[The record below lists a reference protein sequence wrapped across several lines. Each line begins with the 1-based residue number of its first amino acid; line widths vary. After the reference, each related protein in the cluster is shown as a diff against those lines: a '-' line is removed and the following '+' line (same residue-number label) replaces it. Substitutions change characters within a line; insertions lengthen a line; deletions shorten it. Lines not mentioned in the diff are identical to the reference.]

1 MRVIGFMVK
10 GLRFTITI
18 RSYFW
23 TGDMND
29 TIIIS
34 PYYLSLTLGYGRG
47 WRFELLP
54 RAGRIEVWFV
64 HLGFRT
70 VFCEDMGT
78 GRWDRRVHNDFFRG
92 TNPNQFWVQR
102 SAQAENPCLMYL

>member
-10 GLRFTITI
+10 GLRFTIMI

-34 PYYLSLTLGYGRG
+34 PYYLSMTLGYGRG
-47 WRFELLP
+47 ALNFCSTL
-54 RAGRIEVWFV
+54 AGSKFI

-78 GRWDRRVHNDFFRG
+78 GRWDRRVHDDSFRG
-92 TNPNQFWVQR
+92 TNPNQFWV
-102 SAQAENPCLMYL
+102 